1 MTALSLRQTYNIWGG
16 LSRGFPITRAVRGM
30 DVTSAIRELR
40 PGWSP
45 DIRVAT
51 VHIGIEK
58 FFWPR
63 SKAADAA
70 LRRHIIDA
78 RRVLRDRGFTHIAVT
93 GPFLID
99 IRRRSRLDEVISF
112 RNASLI
118 AKPMTGVYKA
128 RLWLASSL
136 APRRSEVHTRQTR
149 ELKEY
154 ATAGFRAY
162 GVFRI

>member
-1 MTALSLRQTYNIWGG
+1 MTAFTLRQTYNIWGG

-30 DVTSAIRELR
+30 DVTSTIRELR

-118 AKPMTGVYKA
+118 AKPMTWLYKT

-136 APRRSEVHTRQTR
+136 APRRSDARSKRNR
-149 ELKEY
+149 ELLGY
-154 ATAGFRAY
+154 AEAGFKIY
-162 GVFRI
+162 GVFKI